1 MSAHV
6 DERGTAPVDKRGTA
20 AEQALLDRLAT
31 RPRAGERR
39 RDEAVGEPGR
49 LPQLPYRMV
58 SHLRAANGPVYIHPA
73 DRRYGVLAAGG
84 QGSGKTSFLLRMYLG
99 DLRDPN
105 ASPVIIDPKSE
116 LAQLALE
123 HTPPMCGKRVWWLD
137 LGRPMFGMSPL
148 RLDPSRTLEEQ
159 ASAVADNV
167 VQAISDTAEG
177 QVFQSSRRYL
187 YHATI
192 GSLAL
197 AHKDGRLATF
207 EDVFALLLPSREDVR
222 EAAVNACQAYADL
235 DHTTE
240 FFSRVLPE
248 ELESNRAATHQRLD
262 PPRNKIETILAS
274 PSLRRFYNHPVDITL
289 REIVLNRD
297 ILIIDANMAAIGEGN
312 AKVVMQL
319 FSQQSHA
326 LMQYLIHLPPPERPR
341 VTEYREE
348 AGMITTMNSVKQYA
362 THREAGLEPAMGL
375 QYLSQLGADA
385 ESPAV
390 TEAIRKGVMNLMQ
403 SRCLFR
409 LGDPEDAEKQSRI
422 GMSVYQSMIRG
433 DLESRELMGAPPEQ
447 SLYIPV
453 HYCLASWIVG
463 GARVPQF
470 VGETHEFEKIRG
482 GLWAEHHLRVLE
494 EAVGAYP
501 EKMPRTY
508 KRATDVADVQEAPP
522 PTTDTSRGARRG
534 ASKPTRAAGSRA
546 ATGEGEQAGERRV
559 QPLIR
564 VAEEAPEIERS
575 PVRKVMGVGR
585 APAQP
590 QHLFDDGEQVPE
602 SIREL
607 ALYVDP
613 LLGIRPAERREPSE
627 KLPRLYDEDYA
638 VLALLDRVGFALPG
652 MIRRAVLPGVAERTL
667 RGRLHDKLLRHGLI
681 ERWPIILRDQ
691 PRGALPFLYSL
702 TRFGMQTAQQRQP
715 PAIPPSRE
723 FREIEVEKDGRLR
736 HDLHLEAWAIAFHER
751 VGRLAT
757 DKWRTPRWPAGTC
770 SVPQIGNGRGRR
782 PMTLKDVRRPKHV
795 GIFDVD
801 SGQFARIEPDA
812 ILEVRVA
819 EPHLT
824 IDVCVEM
831 DLTDRVAYNIEK
843 FRRYDAFLAAWWS
856 EHRRYRQL
864 GTRPAVVFV
873 CRTAEMAL
881 AYARAADDALQGSIG
896 VTGSASH
903 ERYYPARDHLFFAT
917 ESDLHN
923 GSLAA
928 LALPPLPP
936 VVRAALDGEAAL
948 SVERVNLLD
957 EALVR
962 EATLPVQAR

>member
-1 MSAHV
+1 MVA
-6 DERGTAPVDKRGTA
+6 AAMPA
-20 AEQALLDRLAT
+20 AEAK
-31 RPRAGERR
+31 RPSGVQLRR
-39 RDEAVGEPGR
+39 RDAGASDR
-49 LPQLPYRMV
+49 LPALPYKMV
-58 SHLRAANGPVYIHPA
+58 PHLRACNGPVYIHPA
-73 DRRYGVLAAGG
+73 DRKYGVLAAGG
-84 QGSGKTSFLLRMYLG
+84 QGSGKTALQLRLYQS
-99 DLRDPN
+99 DIRDPN
-105 ASPVIIDPKSE
+105 ASPIIIDPKSE

-123 HTPPMCGKRVWWLD
+123 HTPPDCGKRVWWLD

-148 RLDPSRTLEEQ
+148 RLDPSRTLSEQ
-159 ASAVADNV
+159 ASSVADNV

-187 YHATI
+187 YHAI
-192 GSLAL
+192 VGSLAL
-197 AHKDGRLATF
+197 AQQQNRLATF

-222 EAAVNACQAYADL
+222 EAAVNACQSYADL

-240 FFSRVLPE
+240 FFARVLPD
-248 ELESNRAATHQRLD
+248 ELEANRANTHQRLD
-262 PPRNKIETILAS
+262 PPRNKLEAILAS

-297 ILIIDANMAAIGEGN
+297 VLLIDANMAALGEGN
-312 AKVVMQL
+312 AQVVMHLFFQQL
-319 FSQQSHA
+319 HA
-326 LMQYLIHLPPPERPR
+326 LMQELIHLPPRERPR
-341 VTEYREE
+341 VPVDWEE
-348 AGMITTMNSVKQYA
+348 AGYVARMNTVKQIA
-362 THREAGLEPAMGL
+362 THREAGLEPVMGI

-385 ESPAV
+385 ESAAV

-433 DLESRELMGAPPEQ
+433 DLESRELMGAPPEK
-447 SLYIPV
+447 SLYLPV

-463 GARVPQF
+463 GAREPQF
-470 VGETHEFEKIRG
+470 VGETEAFTKIRG

-508 KRATDVADVQEAPP
+508 QRPRDPATPPATPP
-522 PTTDTSRGARRG
+522 PTN
-534 ASKPTRAAGSRA
+534 KRAAA
-546 ATGEGEQAGERRV
+546 PEQPVAPEPILLRTAPPADADHGRQRPV

-564 VAEEAPEIERS
+564 PADEVPEIERS
-575 PVRKVMGVGR
+575 AVRKVVGVGR
-585 APAQP
+585 PSAQT
-590 QHLFDDGEQVPE
+590 QQLFEDAEQAPE

-627 KLPRLYDEDYA
+627 KLPRLFDEDYA
-638 VLALLDRVGFALPG
+638 ILALLDRVGFALPG
-652 MIRRAVLPGVAERTL
+652 MIRRALLPTVAERTL
-667 RGRLHDKLLRHGLI
+667 RARLHDKLHRHGLI
-681 ERWPIILRDQ
+681 ERWPILLRDA
-691 PRGALPFLYSL
+691 PRGARPFLYSL

-723 FREIEVEKDGRLR
+723 FREVEVEKDGRLR
-736 HDLHLEAWAIAFHER
+736 HDLHLEAWVIAFHTR

-770 SVPQIGNGRGRR
+770 ALPHVGNGRSRR
-782 PMTLKDVRRPKHV
+782 KMTLKDLRRPKHI

-801 SGQFARIEPDA
+801 SEHFATIEPDA
-812 ILEVRVA
+812 IIEVKI
-819 EPHLT
+819 PKPQLT

-831 DLTDRVAYNIEK
+831 DLTDRAAYNIEK
-843 FRRYDAFLAAWWS
+843 FRRYDAFLAGWWG
-856 EHRRYRQL
+856 EHRRYRQI

-873 CRTAEMAL
+873 CRTADLAL
-881 AYARAADDALQGSIG
+881 SYARAADEVLRGNVG
-896 VTGSASH
+896 VTGSATH
-903 ERYYPARDHLFFAT
+903 ERYYPAREHLFFAT
-917 ESDLHN
+917 ETDLHH

-936 VVRAALDGEAAL
+936 TVRAALDGETTLA
-948 SVERVNLLD
+948 VERVNLID
-957 EALVR
+957 EAIVR
-962 EATLPVQAR
+962 EATLPVA

>member
-1 MSAHV
+1 
-6 DERGTAPVDKRGTA
+6 
-20 AEQALLDRLAT
+20 
-31 RPRAGERR
+31 
-39 RDEAVGEPGR
+39 
-49 LPQLPYRMV
+49 MV
-58 SHLRAANGPVYIHPA
+58 SHLLAANGPVFIHPQ
-73 DRRYGVLAAGG
+73 DRRYGILAAGG
-84 QGSGKTSFLLRMYLG
+84 QGSGKTAFLLRLYLG
-99 DLRDPN
+99 DLLDWN

-123 HTPPMCGKRVWWLD
+123 HTPPTCGKRVWWLD

-187 YHATI
+187 YHSVI

-197 AHKDGRLATF
+197 AHTHGRLATF

-240 FFSRVLPE
+240 FYSRVLPE
-248 ELESNRAATHQRLD
+248 ELENNRAQTHQRLD

-326 LMQYLIHLPPPERPR
+326 LMQHLIHLPPPERPR

-348 AGMITTMNSVKQYA
+348 AGMVTTMNTVKQYA
-362 THREAGLEPAMGL
+362 THREAGLEPAMGI

-385 ESPAV
+385 ESPAI

-447 SLYIPV
+447 SLYMPV

-470 VGETHEFEKIRG
+470 VGETYEFEKIRG
-482 GLWAEHHLRVLE
+482 GPWAEHHLRVLE

-508 KRATDVADVQEAPP
+508 KRATDPADEPQT
-522 PTTDTSRGARRG
+522 PTTASSAAAGRRREPRK
-534 ASKPTRAAGSRA
+534 ATPPAATRARTS
-546 ATGEGEQAGERRV
+546 AGERGQGRV
-559 QPLIR
+559 QPLIQ
-564 VAEEAPEIERS
+564 VADETPEIERS
-575 PVRKVMGVGR
+575 PVRKVMGVGH

-590 QHLFDDGEQVPE
+590 QHLFNDNEQAPE

-613 LLGIRPAERREPSE
+613 LLGIRPAERKEPSE
-627 KLPRLYDEDYA
+627 KLPRLYNEDYA

-667 RGRLHDKLLRHGLI
+667 RGRLHDKLHRHGLI

-770 SVPQIGNGRGRR
+770 SLPQIGNGRSRR

-801 SGQFARIEPDA
+801 SAHFARIEPDA
-812 ILEVRVA
+812 ILEVKIT

-831 DLTDRVAYNIEK
+831 DLTDRAAYQIEK
-843 FRRYDAFLAAWWS
+843 FHRYDAFLTAWWS

-873 CRTAEMAL
+873 SRTPEMAL

-903 ERYYPARDHLFFAT
+903 ERYFPARDHLFFAT

-923 GSLAA
+923 GSLAV

-936 VVRAALDGEAAL
+936 AVRAALDGETTL
-948 SVERVNLLD
+948 SVERVNLFD
-957 EALVR
+957 DALVR
-962 EATLPVQAR
+962 EATLPVEAR